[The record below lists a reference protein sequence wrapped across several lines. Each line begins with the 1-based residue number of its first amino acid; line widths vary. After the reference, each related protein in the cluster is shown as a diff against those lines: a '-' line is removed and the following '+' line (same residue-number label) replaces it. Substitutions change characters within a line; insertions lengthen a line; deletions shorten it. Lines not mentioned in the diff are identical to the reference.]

1 MLEDLIIW
9 YFYFSNYGFGCVWV
23 CWCLYFENIGT
34 EEEEDQGQQGEEGIR
49 IIQHRNRK

>member
-1 MLEDLIIW
+1 MGLDVCGL
-9 YFYFSNYGFGCVWV
+9 

-34 EEEEDQGQQGEEGIR
+34 EEEEDQGQQGEEGTR